1 MVLVSGVELNRL
13 GGEEHEHHHEHEE
26 DHGVQAHEHGHEHE
40 QEPRNGRTELGLAD
54 LENQIF
60 SKFQHVF
67 KITKFCEI
75 KSDEI
80 VK

>member
-26 DHGVQAHEHGHEHE
+26 DHGVAAHEHD
-40 QEPRNGRTELGLAD
+40 QEPRDGRVESGLAD

-60 SKFQHVF
+60 SKFQNVF
-67 KITKFCEI
+67 KDFEK
-75 KSDEI
+75 
-80 VK
+80 

>member
-26 DHGVQAHEHGHEHE
+26 DHGVAAHEHD
-40 QEPRNGRTELGLAD
+40 QEPRDGRVESGLAD

-60 SKFQHVF
+60 SKFQDVLK
-67 KITKFCEI
+67 KILRNK
-75 KSDEI
+75 
-80 VK
+80 VR

>member
-26 DHGVQAHEHGHEHE
+26 DHGVEAHEHAHEHD
-40 QEPRNGRTELGLAD
+40 QEPRDGRVESGLAD

-60 SKFQHVF
+60 SKFQDVF
-67 KITKFCEI
+67 KKILRNKVRWDC
-75 KSDEI
+75 KM
-80 VK
+80 K